1 MINMGLDEV
10 KNEILEK
17 AKKEAKSIIDS
28 AEKEASKITA
38 DAKSKAKDFL
48 KFANDEIEKDLQ
60 TAERKEIAK
69 ANFEVKKQML
79 DKKQELISKVY
90 DDALEQIK
98 KLDSKKNGQFFGRLL
113 EKSSNQIEVSILY
126 LNKNDKDLAKDYSW
140 FNANIIGGVVAE
152 NKEKT
157 VKVDFSYDSI
167 LQSAKSKTMSDVVG
181 ILFEKSK

>member
-1 MINMGLDEV
+1 MGLDEV

-17 AKKEAKSIIDS
+17 AKKEAKSITDS
-28 AEKEASKITA
+28 ADKEALNTIA

-48 KFANDEIEKDLQ
+48 NSAKEEVEKEIQ
-60 TAERKEIAK
+60 TMERKEIAK

-79 DKKQELISKVY
+79 DKKQELITKVY
-90 DDALEQIK
+90 EDTLEQIK
-98 KLDSKKNGQFFGRLL
+98 KLDSKKNEQFFGKLL
-113 EKSSNQIEVSILY
+113 GKASKQIEISTLY
-126 LNKNDKDLAKDYSW
+126 LNKNDKNLAKDYSW
-140 FNANIIGGVVAE
+140 FSADIFGGVIAE

-167 LQSAKSKTMSDVVG
+167 LQSVKSKTMSDVVN

>member
-1 MINMGLDEV
+1 MGLDEV

-17 AKKEAKSIIDS
+17 AKKEAKSITDL
-28 AEKEASKITA
+28 AEKEASNIIA

-48 KFANDEIEKDLQ
+48 KSANGEIEKEMQ
-60 TAERKEIAK
+60 AMKRKELAK

-90 DDALEQIK
+90 DEVSEQIK
-98 KLDSKKNGQFFGRLL
+98 KLDSKKNEQFFGKLL
-113 EKSSNQIEVSILY
+113 SKASKQIEISTLY
-126 LNKNDKDLAKDYSW
+126 LNKNDKGFAKDYSW
-140 FNANIIGGVVAE
+140 FSTGIIGGVIAE

-157 VKVDFSYDSI
+157 VKDDYSYDII
-167 LQSAKSKTMSDVVG
+167 LQTAKMKTMSDVVN